1 GFGAIN
7 GHGLLT
13 KLVLPALISPL
24 AAFAAAWLAVV
35 IVYRSIARLRPGTV
49 NRGFRLGQIVS
60 SALLALSHGTN
71 DAQKTMG
78 VITLALV
85 ASGKLSAGH
94 FHVPIWVVIVS
105 ASAISLGTFTG
116 GWRIIKTLGTR
127 IIAMDTVQG

>member
-49 NRGFRLGQIVS
+49 VKGFRLGQIVS
-60 SALLALSHGTN
+60 SSLLALSHGTN

-85 ASGKLSAGH
+85 AAGKLSSQH
-94 FHVPIWVVIVS
+94 FHVPVWVVVAS
-105 ASAISLGTFTG
+105 ATAISLGTFSG
-116 GWRIIKTLGTR
+116 GWRIIKTLGFR
-127 IIAMDTVQG
+127 LVHI